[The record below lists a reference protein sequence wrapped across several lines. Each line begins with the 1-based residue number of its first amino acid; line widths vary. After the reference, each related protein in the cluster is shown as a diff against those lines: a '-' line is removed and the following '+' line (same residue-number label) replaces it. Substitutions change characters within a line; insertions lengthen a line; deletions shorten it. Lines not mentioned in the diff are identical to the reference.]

1 MKNLKTIDKVK
12 NSLYPIVTFLSLL
25 LIWELVVQIKDIPQY
40 ILPAP
45 TDIIS
50 VFYNDYLNLYTNTLT
65 TLSEAISGFLV
76 AITLSLTIGVL
87 MDFIP
92 IFKKCIYPIM
102 VVSQTI
108 PTIAIAPLL
117 IIWFGFDMLPKVIMV
132 TMTCFFPILIS
143 FVDGME
149 TIDKD
154 YLNLFKTMNSSK
166 ISTFIHLKFPMSM
179 DKFFSGLKISAT
191 YAVVA
196 ATVAEWLGGTNG
208 LGVYMVRSKS
218 AYALDKVFASTIL
231 VVIFSLI
238 FVGVVQILKTYLLS
252 YRKKSFRITKK

>member
-1 MKNLKTIDKVK
+1 MKSLKTIDKVK
-12 NSLYPIVTFLSLL
+12 NSLYPIITFLSIL
-25 LIWELVVQIKDIPQY
+25 LIWELVVQINDIPQY

-45 TDIIS
+45 SDITK
-50 VFYNDYLNLYTNTLT
+50 VFSKDYLNLYTNTLT
-65 TLSEAISGFLV
+65 TLNEALLGFMI
-76 AITLSLTIGVL
+76 AIILSLVMGIL

-92 IFKKCIYPIM
+92 IFKKCVYPIM

-143 FVDGME
+143 FVDGIE
-149 TIDKD
+149 NLDKD

-166 ISTFIHLKFPMSM
+166 LSTFIHLKFPMAM
-179 DKFFSGLKISAT
+179 EKLFSGLKISAT

-208 LGVYMVRSKS
+208 LGVYMVRAKS

-231 VVIFSLI
+231 VVIFSLL
-238 FVGVVQILKTYLLS
+238 FVLLVQLI
-252 YRKKSFRITKK
+252 KKIVLRHNN

>member
-12 NSLYPIVTFLSLL
+12 NSLYPIATFLVL
-25 LIWELVVQIKDIPQY
+25 LIIWEVIVKVQNVPQY

-45 TDIIS
+45 SDILK
-50 VFYNDYLNLYTNTLT
+50 VFYKDYLNLYVNTIT
-65 TLSEAISGFLV
+65 TLNEATIGFII
-76 AITLSLTIGVL
+76 AIILSLTMGIL

-92 IFKKCIYPIM
+92 IFKKCVYPIM

-143 FVDGME
+143 FVDGIE
-149 TIDKD
+149 NIDKD

-166 ISTFIHLKFPMSM
+166 LSTFIHLKFPMAM

-191 YAVVA
+191 YTVVA
-196 ATVAEWLGGTNG
+196 ATVAEWLGGTKG

-231 VVIFSLI
+231 VIIFSLI
-238 FVGVVQILKTYLLS
+238 FVGIVQAI
-252 YRKKSFRITKK
+252 KKIALRHNI

>member
-1 MKNLKTIDKVK
+1 MTNLKTIDKVK

-25 LIWELVVQIKDIPQY
+25 LIWELVVQVKDIPQY

-45 TDIIS
+45 TDILE
-50 VFYNDYLNLYTNTLT
+50 VFGSDYLNLYTNTLT
-65 TLSEAISGFLV
+65 TLSEAILGFII
-76 AITLSLTIGVL
+76 AILLSLTMGIL

-92 IFKKCIYPIM
+92 VFKKCVYPIM

-143 FVDGME
+143 FVDGIE
-149 TIDKD
+149 NIDKD

-166 ISTFIHLKFPMSM
+166 LSTFIHLKFPMAM
-179 DKFFSGLKISAT
+179 EKFFSGLKISAT

-196 ATVAEWLGGTNG
+196 ATVAEWLGGTKG
-208 LGVYMVRSKS
+208 LGVYMVRAKS

-231 VVIFSLI
+231 VVIFSLL
-238 FVGVVQILKTYLLS
+238 FVLLVQLI
-252 YRKKSFRITKK
+252 KKLVLRHNH